1 MTLEVLI
8 IEHEH
13 PDDLPVYDA
22 AIRAAF
28 PEAIIRLARDEAE
41 ALPLCANATVIG
53 GKAHD
58 IPASVIAAAP
68 NLRFI
73 QAFTTGVDHLRTIG
87 LGPQVAVSNARG
99 IHGPQMAE
107 LAILH
112 MIALL
117 RDFPAMLANQR
128 EGKWLRWPQRLLT
141 GKTAV
146 LLGVG
151 AISEAVATRLTALG
165 MNVIGVSGSPRPA
178 PGFARIE
185 PRTRMQETAA
195 LADFLVVLVPLTP
208 ENHHLVDAKLLSA
221 LKQSAF
227 VINLARGPCID
238 EPALIKALQD
248 KRIAGA
254 GLDVFEQE
262 PPAPGNPLWTLPN
275 VTMTPRI
282 GGMSDMYAHQVAPL
296 FIENLKRFVASG
308 TNDLVNR
315 IEV

>member
-1 MTLEVLI
+1 MSLEVLV

-28 PEAIIRLARDEAE
+28 PDAVIRLATNEQE
-41 ALPLCANATVIG
+41 ALGLCASADVIA

-68 NLRFI
+68 RLRFI
-73 QAFTTGVDHLRTIG
+73 QAFTTGVDHLRTVG
-87 LGPQVAVSNARG
+87 LPPHVAVSNARG

-107 LAILH
+107 LAIMH

-128 EGKWLRWPQRLLT
+128 EAKWLRWPQRLLT

-151 AISEAVATRLTALG
+151 AISEAVATRLSALG
-165 MNVIGVSGSPRPA
+165 MTVIGVSGAPRPA
-178 PGFARIE
+178 PGFARVE
-185 PRTRMQETAA
+185 PRERMRETAA
-195 LADFLVVLVPLTP
+195 LADFLIVLAPLTP
-208 ENHHLVDAKLLSA
+208 QNHHLVNAALLGV
-221 LKQSAF
+221 LKPEAF
-227 VINLARGPCID
+227 VINLARGPCVD
-238 EPALIKALQD
+238 EPALIAALQE

-254 GLDVFEQE
+254 GLDVFEEE
-262 PPAPGNPLWTLPN
+262 PPAPDNPLWTMPN

-296 FIENLKRFVASG
+296 FIENLKRFAASG
-308 TNDLVNR
+308 ASDLVNR